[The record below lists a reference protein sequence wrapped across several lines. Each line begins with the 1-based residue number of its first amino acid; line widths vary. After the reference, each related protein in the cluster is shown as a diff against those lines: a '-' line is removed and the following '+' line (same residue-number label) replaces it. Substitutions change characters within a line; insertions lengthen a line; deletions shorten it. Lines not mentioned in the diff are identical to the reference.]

1 MFVEFELHLQLPT
14 QTWGGLFPCYEVGT
28 SWRNFY
34 RVLGGHDMVIRC
46 NTSRFGFWIEFSAM
60 FFCKELTRVRM
71 SSLCFACTGAETW
84 RFGVGLYWSALHIET
99 IFLVAQ
105 VMSVLLHQSED
116 SLLLLKYRRVLRLVG
131 STYYIPRSTHTLQV
145 ASNLPRTDRSNGTG
159 TEHPTG
165 SNSNL

>member
-1 MFVEFELHLQLPT
+1 
-14 QTWGGLFPCYEVGT
+14 
-28 SWRNFY
+28 
-34 RVLGGHDMVIRC
+34 MVIRC

-84 RFGVGLYWSALHIET
+84 LFGVGLYWSALHIET

-105 VMSVLLHQSED
+105 VMSVLLYYVVLLHQSED
-116 SLLLLKYRRVLRLVG
+116 SLLLWIYRRVLRLVG
-131 STYYIPRSTHTLQV
+131 TTYYIPRSTHTLQV